1 MLQTSLLAQT
11 YKGRGGRHML
21 PLMYGGI
28 NFLTGSNKNAAGW
41 RSMQNDT
48 CVIFCCFFSVKTPW
62 HGAEKP
68 KQPAHDFKT
77 ITIFKITANQITI
90 NKI

>member
-1 MLQTSLLAQT
+1 MLQTSLLAHT

-28 NFLTGSNKNAAGW
+28 NFLTGSNKNAADW

-48 CVIFCCFFSVKTPW
+48 CVIFRYLFSFKTPW
-62 HGAEKP
+62 HKAEKLI
-68 KQPAHDFKT
+68 QPAHDFKT
-77 ITIFKITANQITI
+77 ITNFKITANQITV